1 MLKYLLVYKGI
12 QNLKNITNFRIFSHY
27 KTEKYSRSTLQRI
40 RLEDLHPHFK
50 DKYIFRIGELHTV
63 VCALRVI
70 LYLYNCNNNKNKVDL
85 FKRKSL
91 LDMYVYDLIK
101 THSISYGVKL
111 ILESI
116 VKGLNHVKH
125 FENNKQNHYQAQI
138 ILKQLIIMHT
148 LIT

>member
-1 MLKYLLVYKGI
+1 MKSIFCMFILYK
-12 QNLKNITNFRIFSHY
+12 F
-27 KTEKYSRSTLQRI
+27 
-40 RLEDLHPHFK
+40 
-50 DKYIFRIGELHTV
+50 
-63 VCALRVI
+63 I
-70 LYLYNCNNNKNKVDL
+70 LYLYNCNNNNNKVDL

-116 VKGLNHVKH
+116 VKGLNYVKH